1 VYRALAFVLALV
13 FATPLS
19 AADDARQ
26 QKIAE
31 LMRTIK
37 LQDMLEQQI
46 AQSRASYVAF
56 GKKMF
61 AQFQD
66 QIAPNADPAQKA
78 RMDVVLQR
86 YFERAASLWKAEDLA
101 AIWSERFGRDLSDD
115 DLDQILAFY
124 RSPVGPK
131 IVAASV
137 AANAALTEATNTQS
151 QERLRAAIAQ
161 LAADLHE
168 ATAP

>member
-1 VYRALAFVLALV
+1 MFKALAFVLVLV
-13 FATPLS
+13 LVTPASAT
-19 AADDARQ
+19 ADVRQ
-26 QKIAE
+26 QKIDE

-46 AQSRASYVAF
+46 ASSRASYVAF

-66 QIAPNADPAQKA
+66 QLAPTADPAQKA
-78 RMDVVLQR
+78 RMDAVLQR

-101 AIWSERFGRDLSDD
+101 AIWSQSFGQSLSDD
-115 DLDQILAFY
+115 DLDQILTFY

-131 IVAASV
+131 IVAASQ
-137 AANAALTEATNTQS
+137 AANAALTEAVNTQS

-161 LAADLHE
+161 LAADLRE
-168 ATAP
+168 AAAP